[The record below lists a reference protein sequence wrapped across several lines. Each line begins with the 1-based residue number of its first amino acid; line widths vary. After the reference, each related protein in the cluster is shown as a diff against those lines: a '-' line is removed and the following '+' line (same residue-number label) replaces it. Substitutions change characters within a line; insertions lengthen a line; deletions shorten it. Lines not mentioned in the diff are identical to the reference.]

1 MKTENK
7 HFFLGLN
14 HERFPEEGFIIHLNE
29 PRCFIRF
36 DLLKAFVANVDEFYE
51 SIADVEWI
59 DGRPSEKVRQIVLKD
74 AYQFFSIEK
83 EILFGSETIEANK
96 KGKQKKPLIHFF
108 KLIFNKQ

>member
-14 HERFPEEGFIIHLNE
+14 HEWFPEEGFIIHLNE

-36 DLLKAFVANVDEFYE
+36 DMLKAFVANVDEFYE
-51 SIADVEWI
+51 SIAEIQWI
-59 DGRPSEKVRQIVLKD
+59 DGRPSEKLTEMVLKD

-83 EILFGSETIEANK
+83 EILFGSETIKEAK
-96 KGKQKKPLIHFF
+96 KGKQKKLLIYFF
-108 KLIFNKQ
+108 KLIFNR